1 MQFFFLLVKKTPL
14 FTLLLLFSF
23 FYKND
28 AQTFKFFQKQERR
41 NTILPIFE
49 KDATYSYQIKSTK
62 QSYENGEKTG
72 KTIDKFAIGFEV
84 KDISEKQVKIT
95 FVITQKQLCKRTY
108 GEFFSTDSIDNQP
121 IELVFLLEKNTKLIS
136 IENYKTIANFISST
150 LENAANKEIKYKT
163 DTAFYNKVEKLKID
177 IKNGNEQLM
186 QSTFLDVAFFFSAY
200 NFPVYFEK
208 PTPFVRSDYE
218 YFAASR
224 ACVFEY
230 KKMSNKQYFNV
241 KYDKTRD
248 AKLKSA
254 KDVAIKDFDY
264 RYSVIF
270 DEKNLPQSV
279 GLFLMQKIGNQS
291 TVETWT
297 LSKQK

>member
-41 NTILPIFE
+41 DTILPIFE
-49 KDATYSYQIKSTK
+49 KNASYSYQIKSTK
-62 QSYENGEKTG
+62 QYYENGEKTG
-72 KTIDKFAIGFEV
+72 KSIEKFAMGFEV
-84 KDISEKQVKIT
+84 KDVSEKQVKVAFI
-95 FVITQKQLCKRTY
+95 ITQKQLGKRTF
-108 GEFFSTDSIDNQP
+108 GDFFNTDSLDNQP

-136 IENYKTIANFISST
+136 IENYKNVVNLLSEAI
-150 LENAANKEIKYKT
+150 EKAANKQPKCKSDIV
-163 DTAFYNKVEKLKID
+163 FYNQIEKLKSD
-177 IKNGNEQLM
+177 LKNGNEKLM

-200 NFPVYFEK
+200 NFPVYFDK
-208 PTPFVRSDYE
+208 PTPFFRSDYE

-230 KKMSNKQYFNV
+230 KKMGKKEYFNI

-248 AKLKSA
+248 TKLKSA

-279 GLFLMQKIGNQS
+279 GLFWSQKRDNQ
-291 TVETWT
+291 TIIETWT
-297 LSKQK
+297 LGK